1 MCYNLFMKDNN
12 SCGDNGSNGSISS
25 LAAKA
30 TGEKVCDVNSLNSS
44 DLSYSAILSE
54 ICQEE
59 KIDLSSVSAGWVRIL
74 ERGGQRRF
82 IVGYKFGLNSAAA
95 VLVADDKFAT
105 FEVLTAA
112 EIPVIKHHILYEETN
127 QARFT
132 LGKSGSEYVARF
144 LEKYGEIVIKPNNGT
159 KGDGVMRARSLNEA
173 MAALPTVFH
182 QSYSASICPF
192 YMVRREYR
200 VIMLDGQ
207 ARLTYAKE
215 RGEDWRFNL
224 EQGAR
229 AELVKEAGILAKL
242 SEMAEQV
249 TQAMGLRFCSVD
261 IIETEAGEWLVMEVN
276 SGVMIRKFLRQHPD
290 QRKLVKEIYRGA
302 IRKMFE

>member
-1 MCYNLFMKDNN
+1 MKDGND
-12 SCGDNGSNGSISS
+12 CEANGSNGGVSP
-25 LAAKA
+25 LAAGTA
-30 TGEKVCDVNSLNSS
+30 GEKTYSLNDLNSGA
-44 DLSYSAILSE
+44 LSYSAILSE

-59 KIDLSSVSAGWVRIL
+59 KIDLSSVSTGWVRIL
-74 ERGGQRRF
+74 ERGDQRRF

-95 VLVADDKFAT
+95 GLIAGDKFAT
-105 FEVLTAA
+105 FEVLTEA

-127 QARFT
+127 QAKFA
-132 LGKSGSEYVARF
+132 LGKSGPEYIAGF

-173 MAALPTVFH
+173 MAALPIVFH

-192 YMVRREYR
+192 YKVRREYR

-229 AELVKEAGILAKL
+229 AVLIQDVGILARL
-242 SEMAEQV
+242 SEIAERV

-261 IIETEAGEWLVMEVN
+261 IIETEVGEWLVMEVN
-276 SGVMIRKFLRQHPD
+276 SGVMIRKFLRQHPE
-290 QRKLVKEIYRGA
+290 QRELVKEIYREA